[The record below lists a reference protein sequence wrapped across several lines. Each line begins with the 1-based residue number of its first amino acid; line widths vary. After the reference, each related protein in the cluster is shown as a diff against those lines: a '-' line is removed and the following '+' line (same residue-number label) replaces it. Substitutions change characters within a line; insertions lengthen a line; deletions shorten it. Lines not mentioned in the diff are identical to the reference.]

1 MNKLGVIGCYFACL
15 SIPHHA
21 LAQIKFN
28 DIQNSAQAAVA
39 LHSSEDKVLGYGAHS
54 NRLET
59 YRFQHEHDYNL
70 GSTFFLYD
78 RLHSNES
85 LGGPV
90 FGPNNPSAFAYGPG
104 NSTYFMVIGTELH
117 ASRLFDFEPKKGF
130 LRDWGIS
137 GRIERGGYYKFRAE
151 EIGPQI
157 HLNVPGF
164 DRFRMTLWHR
174 WKSDVSGSAS
184 EEGFDVGHRTEYRNS
199 WLVGVDWRTSWKML
213 GFRWTSQAFIRYQV
227 GDGGKADAHGSENIN
242 GIPARVWFEPDIFMN
257 INKYVAVG
265 FRDYFLWQSDA
276 INNGYST
283 LGRNSHH
290 IPQIVLRLNLNF

>member
-1 MNKLGVIGCYFACL
+1 ML
-15 SIPHHA
+15 
-21 LAQIKFN
+21 
-28 DIQNSAQAAVA
+28 
-39 LHSSEDKVLGYGAHS
+39 LGYLIL
-54 NRLET
+54 N
-59 YRFQHEHDYNL
+59 
-70 GSTFFLYD
+70 
-78 RLHSNES
+78 
-85 LGGPV
+85 
-90 FGPNNPSAFAYGPG
+90 
-104 NSTYFMVIGTELH
+104 
-117 ASRLFDFEPKKGF
+117 PKKAF
-130 LRDWGIS
+130 LGI
-137 GRIERGGYYKFRAE
+137 GAFRGALNGGGYYKFRAE

-174 WKSDVSGSAS
+174 WKSDVSGSAD

-227 GDGGKADAHGSENIN
+227 GDGGKADAHGTENIN
-242 GIPARVWFEPDIFMN
+242 GIPARIWFEPDIFMN